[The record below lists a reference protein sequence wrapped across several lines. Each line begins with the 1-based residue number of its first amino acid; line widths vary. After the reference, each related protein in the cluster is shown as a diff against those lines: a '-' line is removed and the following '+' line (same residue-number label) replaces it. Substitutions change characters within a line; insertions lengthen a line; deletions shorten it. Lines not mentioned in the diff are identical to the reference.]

1 MVGENL
7 RRSFDEATLKR
18 LPKGLTAVSVK
29 GRRYILV
36 PLSAEFIPNQGG
48 NTDFYSSR
56 MSFWRSGRYFLK
68 EETSMKYEILK
79 LLARNAKYTAEDIAV
94 MLGAD
99 EKTVESEIKQLE
111 KDGLIKGYKAIIDWQ
126 KVENPYVSAII
137 ELNVV
142 PKAGLG
148 FEEVAEKIMKYD
160 EVESVYLMSG
170 VYDLNVVVKA
180 KTLQDIAR
188 FVARELA
195 TIDSVTSTTTHFVL
209 RRYKEM
215 DVELVSKEDDGRGQL
230 FI

>member
-1 MVGENL
+1 
-7 RRSFDEATLKR
+7 
-18 LPKGLTAVSVK
+18 
-29 GRRYILV
+29 
-36 PLSAEFIPNQGG
+36 
-48 NTDFYSSR
+48 
-56 MSFWRSGRYFLK
+56 
-68 EETSMKYEILK
+68 MKYEILK

-94 MLGAD
+94 MLGSD
-99 EKTVESEIKQLE
+99 EKTVEDEIKQLE
-111 KDGLIKGYKAIIDWQ
+111 KDGLVKGYKAIIDWQ

-148 FEEVAEKIMKYD
+148 FAEVAEKIMKYD

-188 FVARELA
+188 FVSRELA

-215 DVELVSKEDDGRGQL
+215 DVELVSEEDDGRGQF